1 MIVNSTRQVITRSPH
16 RTVGMINSPYFQ
28 SKPIVYESQL
38 ERAFVQLCLL
48 CPGVRRIVAQPFKV
62 NLDPTKKRHYTPD
75 YLVELEDGSFVVIE
89 VKILERIGKLEKRFN
104 QINEILSNRNFSFMT
119 ADETQLYSDEKEK
132 HVKEI
137 LRYVNWQVDPQVQ
150 KMILNKLQ
158 EIEGSAISLAHLK
171 NQAQCSAEDLLHLIA
186 TRKIFVAAVTPISE
200 LFIIKPIQGV
210 TYGLNYISSWFNF
223 ALWGE
228 DLRVSQAA

>member
-16 RTVGMINSPYFQ
+16 RTVGTINSPYFQ
-28 SKPIVYESQL
+28 DKPIVYESQL

-48 CPGVRRIVAQPFKV
+48 CPGIKRIVAQPFKV

-89 VKILERIGKLEKRFN
+89 VKILERIAKLERRFN
-104 QINEILSNRNFSFMT
+104 QINAILSSRHFSFIT

-137 LRYVNWQVDPQVQ
+137 LRYVNWQVDPQV
-150 KMILNKLQ
+150 KNEIFKKLQ
-158 EIEGSAISLAHLK
+158 EIDGTAISFTDLQKLS
-171 NQAQCSAEDLLHLIA
+171 QCSTQDLLHLIA
-186 TRKIFVAAVTPISE
+186 TRKIFITAVTSIQE
-200 LFIIKPIQGV
+200 LFISKPISGV
-210 TYGLNYISSWFNF
+210 THGLNYFSTWFNF

-228 DLRVSQAA
+228 DLPVSQRA

>member
-75 YLVELEDGSFVVIE
+75 YLVELEDGSFVVVE
-89 VKILERIGKLEKRFN
+89 VKILERIGKLERRFN

-132 HVKEI
+132 HAKAI
-137 LRYVNWQVDPQVQ
+137 LRYANWQVDPQAQ
-150 KMILNKLQ
+150 KTILNKLQ
-158 EIEGSAISLAHLK
+158 EIEGKAVSFAHLQT
-171 NQAQCSAEDLLHLIA
+171 QAQCSAEDLLHLIA
-186 TRKIFVAAVTPISE
+186 I
-200 LFIIKPIQGV
+200 
-210 TYGLNYISSWFNF
+210 
-223 ALWGE
+223 
-228 DLRVSQAA
+228 

>member
-1 MIVNSTRQVITRSPH
+1 MIVNSTRQVITGSPH

-62 NLDPTKKRHYTPD
+62 NLDPAKKRHYTPD

-89 VKILERIGKLEKRFN
+89 VKILERIGKLERRFN

-137 LRYVNWQVDPQVQ
+137 LRYVNWQVDVQVQ
-150 KMILNKLQ
+150 KTILNKLQ
-158 EIEGSAISLAHLK
+158 EIEGKAVSFTHLQT
-171 NQAQCSAEDLLHLIA
+171 QAQCSAEDLLHLIA
-186 TRKIFVAAVTPISE
+186 TRKIFVTAVTPISE
-200 LFIIKPIQGV
+200 LFITKPISGV
-210 TYGLNYISSWFNF
+210 THGLNYFSTWFNF
-223 ALWGE
+223 ALWGA
-228 DLRVSQAA
+228 DLPVSPAA